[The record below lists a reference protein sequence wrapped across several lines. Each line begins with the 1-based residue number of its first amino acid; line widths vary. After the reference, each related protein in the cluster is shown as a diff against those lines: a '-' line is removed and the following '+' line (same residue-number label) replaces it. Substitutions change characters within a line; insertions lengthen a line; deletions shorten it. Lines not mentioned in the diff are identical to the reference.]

1 MNEDTWWAFIVNI
14 DRRTL
19 LLELPGSVPD
29 RRMREQHAERVRD
42 FYAPGNGS
50 NRVLAKEANEK
61 HLAAVVKPRP
71 AATPLDKQL
80 AAYAATKRK
89 KVA

>member
-1 MNEDTWWAFIVNI
+1 MKEDTWWAFIVNI
-14 DRRTL
+14 DRKTL

-50 NRVLAKEANEK
+50 IRALGKEANEN
-61 HLAAVVKPRP
+61 HSAAVVKPRP
-71 AATPLDKQL
+71 TATPLEKEI
-80 AAYAATKRK
+80 AAYAANKRK